1 MFPSVL
7 LTAILLTGTLG
18 LILYMVLNMN
28 ASSED
33 KQKAKIGLVGDLSD
47 SYLELG
53 MHALQNLDS
62 TRFSVEFFPMSEE
75 EARQQLELGEL
86 TAYARIPDD
95 LVESIMSGENSKIT
109 YVTSSGSAEIVTL
122 LSQELMEVV
131 SELLV
136 EAQNAIYGMQRLLRQ
151 NGRKDILWEA
161 TDEINLRYFD
171 LILART
177 DFYEL
182 EIVGVSNQLSLAG
195 YYVCSMMLFFLLLW
209 GIACSPL
216 FVKQDLA
223 MQKLLKSRGQSIRGQ
238 VAGEYTGYVVLMLM
252 SFWAIGVALLLAA
265 NVAGITVPEWESA
278 GIGEQLQF
286 ILSTLPVAAV
296 IAAMQFFLFEL
307 VSGIVSG
314 VLLQFL
320 SAVCLGYV
328 SGCFYPIS
336 FLPEGIQRLA
346 SVLPTGIALE
356 YLNQSMLGELSVG
369 GIAAMM
375 GYAALFLGLTMVM
388 RKQRGMVC

>member
-151 NGRKDILWEA
+151 NGRKDIL
-161 TDEINLRYFD
+161 
-171 LILART
+171 
-177 DFYEL
+177 
-182 EIVGVSNQLSLAG
+182 
-195 YYVCSMMLFFLLLW
+195 
-209 GIACSPL
+209 
-216 FVKQDLA
+216 
-223 MQKLLKSRGQSIRGQ
+223 
-238 VAGEYTGYVVLMLM
+238 
-252 SFWAIGVALLLAA
+252 
-265 NVAGITVPEWESA
+265 
-278 GIGEQLQF
+278 
-286 ILSTLPVAAV
+286 
-296 IAAMQFFLFEL
+296 
-307 VSGIVSG
+307 
-314 VLLQFL
+314 
-320 SAVCLGYV
+320 
-328 SGCFYPIS
+328 
-336 FLPEGIQRLA
+336 
-346 SVLPTGIALE
+346 
-356 YLNQSMLGELSVG
+356 
-369 GIAAMM
+369 
-375 GYAALFLGLTMVM
+375 
-388 RKQRGMVC
+388 